1 MSSTPPIP
9 VISSASI
16 KNIDVVTATVITHV
30 FVHVISVLGVID
42 ALFAAVEYALSN
54 KSACSYFIQCK
65 RHLFIT
71 VLILV
76 SVLDYKYNSK

>member
-1 MSSTPPIP
+1 MI
-9 VISSASI
+9 I
-16 KNIDVVTATVITHV
+16 N
-30 FVHVISVLGVID
+30 SVYDNCNYYKAYRKLP
-42 ALFAAVEYALSN
+42 
-54 KSACSYFIQCK
+54 YFIQCK